1 MQRPSAGAPD
11 AALSARL
18 YGMNSADAAQL
29 LLGTQ
34 FSEVDQSWHTLD
46 ASCSASF
53 APVTELGVPCAVP
66 AAAASVFASHLR
78 LPLPDNPPGV
88 GTVSGVHR
96 FTLDAELAAS
106 LNESLHDAAVRR
118 RHEGQ
123 GVGISNVNGFHT
135 EEELFHPEGTQPA
148 GTVEGGPALWYARL
162 QDILVEALRLAHQCA
177 DDGTSAASPDA
188 ADMLISGW
196 LNVSG
201 RGAFNTLH
209 EHGECAVSAVY
220 FVDDGQ
226 CQAEGGDE
234 GGCGDH
240 CGAGSGAQ
248 GGAQGG
254 DLLLRTQLRAFTHE
268 YGFLAVAPLPGTL
281 VLFPGYMPHAVLPRR
296 QATDEAAMDGAASL
310 RISVA
315 CNMQCAEQRRG
326 HLCWEERHF
335 AEEQRMQLGRACR
348 LVRILKG

>member
-1 MQRPSAGAPD
+1 MS
-11 AALSARL
+11 
-18 YGMNSADAAQL
+18 SADAAQL

-46 ASCSASF
+46 ASCNASF
-53 APVTELGVPCAVP
+53 APVAAAELVVPCAVP
-66 AAAASVFASHLR
+66 AAAASVFASHLC

-88 GTVSGVHR
+88 GNVSGVHR

-106 LNESLHDAAVRR
+106 LNGSLHEAAVRR

-123 GVGISNVNGFHT
+123 GVGVSNVNGFHT
-135 EEELFHPEGTQPA
+135 EEELFHPEATQPA
-148 GTVEGGPALWYARL
+148 EGSHLWYARL
-162 QDILVEALRLAHQCA
+162 QDVIVEALRLAHQCA
-177 DDGTSAASPDA
+177 PEGDVASAATASPDA

-220 FVDDGQ
+220 FVHDGQ
-226 CQAEGGDE
+226 GEDGDS
-234 GGCGDH
+234 GGCGERQ
-240 CGAGSGAQ
+240 GAGSD
-248 GGAQGG
+248 AQGG

-268 YGFLAVAPLPGTL
+268 YGFLTVAPLPGTL
-281 VLFPGYMPHAVLPRR
+281 LLFPGYMPHAVLPRR
-296 QATDEAAMDGAASL
+296 QFSDDAAMDGAASL

-315 CNMQCAEQRRG
+315 CNVQCAEQRRG
-326 HLCWEERHF
+326 HLCWEERSF

-348 LVRILKG
+348 LVRILEG